1 MGLRS
6 RRTSRVFL
14 AYPLI
19 LLYAHCVKKTT
30 VTRRALVQRI
40 NRVLSKKNQA
50 LRATNRKQSEYVRV
64 DTVKNTVLESAV
76 DLGKMAEKLNVLKPW
91 ETKT

>member
-1 MGLRS
+1 M
-6 RRTSRVFL
+6 
-14 AYPLI
+14 LI
-19 LLYAHCVKKTT
+19 GMKKTT

-50 LRATNRKQSEYVRV
+50 LRATNRKRGEYVRV

-76 DLGKMAEKLNVLKPW
+76 DISKIAEKLDVLKPW
-91 ETKT
+91 ETGN